1 MRHPLRYPAPRRAAA
16 LAGLLLLSAAG
27 LPAPALAQPAP
38 TITAAAAEQRAPVHT
53 TRQMVAAAHPAAAEA
68 GLAMLRQ
75 GGTAVDAA
83 IAAQAVLTL
92 VEPQSSGIGGGALL
106 MHWNAT
112 RRNVSAWD
120 GRETAPAAATPNLF
134 LKPDG
139 SPLSFYEAVLS
150 GRSVG
155 VPGVMPMLAAAHTA
169 EGRLPWSDLF
179 APAIR
184 LAEEGFPVS
193 ARLAMQIAADAERL
207 KRNPAATAY
216 FFGADGSPWPA
227 GHVLKNPALAAT
239 LRALAERGAAAL
251 QTGPIAAQIVAAIA
265 AHGDQGNGM
274 TAGDLGGY
282 SPKQREPLCGPYR
295 TFIVCGFPPPSSGGV
310 AVAGI
315 LGILEHFPLALLDP
329 RGLDAAHLIG
339 EAGRLAFADRNLYLA
354 DADFVPV
361 PLRGLVDPAYLTGR
375 AQLVDVDRAIATPR
389 AGNPRWRD
397 AALAPQPL
405 QPEYGTS
412 HLSIVDA
419 AGNAVSMTTTVEDA
433 FGARLMVGGF
443 FLNNEL
449 TDFSFRPEVDGRPVA
464 NRVQP
469 GKRPRSSM
477 SPTLVF
483 NRDGTLFAAVGA
495 PGGARIIGYVA
506 QTLVGLL
513 DWRLDPQ
520 AAVSLPHVGTVG
532 AGLELEAG
540 TAAAAL
546 VPGLQA
552 RGHRAE
558 AREMNSGLQAIIV
571 TPTGLLGGADPRRE
585 GVAVGD

>member
-1 MRHPLRYPAPRRAAA
+1 MRPTA
-16 LAGLLLLSAAG
+16 LALLLLASAT
-27 LPAPALAQPAP
+27 PALAQPAALGS
-38 TITAAAAEQRAPVHT
+38 TAGAPIAAHA
-53 TRQMVAAAHPAAAEA
+53 TRQMVAAAHPLAAQA
-68 GLAMLRQ
+68 GLDMLRK

-83 IAAQAVLTL
+83 IAVQAVLTL

-106 MHWNAT
+106 MHWNAA

-120 GRETAPAAATPNLF
+120 GRETAPAAATPALF

-155 VPGVMPMLAAAHTA
+155 VPGVMPMLAAAHAA

-184 LAEEGFPVS
+184 LAEEGFPIS
-193 ARLAMQIAADAERL
+193 ARLAALLVSEAERL
-207 KRNPAATAY
+207 KKNPDATAY
-216 FFGADGSPWPA
+216 FFDADGKPWPA

-251 QTGPIAAQIVAAIA
+251 QTGPIAAQIAESVAR
-265 AHGDQGNGM
+265 HGDQGNGM
-274 TAGDLGGY
+274 TIGDLAGY
-282 SPKQREPLCGPYR
+282 APKQREPLCGPYR
-295 TFIVCGFPPPSSGGV
+295 VFVVCGFPPPSSGGV
-310 AVAGI
+310 AVAQI
-315 LGILEHFPLALLDP
+315 LGVLEHFPMARLDP
-329 RGLDAAHLIG
+329 RGADAAHLIG
-339 EAGRLAFADRNLYLA
+339 EAGRLAFADRNMYLA
-354 DADFVPV
+354 DADFIPVPV
-361 PLRGLVDPAYLTGR
+361 HGMVEPVYLTMR
-375 AQLVDVDRAIATPR
+375 AQLVDLNRAIEAPR

-397 AALAPQPL
+397 ARLAPQPA
-405 QPEYGTS
+405 QPEFGTS
-412 HLSIVDA
+412 HISIVDA

-449 TDFSFRPEVDGRPVA
+449 TDFSFRPEMGGRPIA
-464 NRVQP
+464 NRVQG

-483 NRDGTLFAAVGA
+483 NRDGTLFASLGA

-506 QTLVGLL
+506 QALVGLL

-520 AAVSLPHVGTVG
+520 AAVSLPHVGTTG
-532 AGLELEAG
+532 TRLELEAG
-540 TAAAAL
+540 TPAAELAA
-546 VPGLQA
+546 PLQA
-552 RGHRAE
+552 RGQQVDV
-558 AREMNSGLQAIIV
+558 REMNSGLQAIVV
-571 TPTGLLGGADPRRE
+571 TPQGLLGGADPRRE

>member
-1 MRHPLRYPAPRRAAA
+1 MRPIA
-16 LAGLLLLSAAG
+16 LALLLLAG
-27 LPAPALAQPAP
+27 ASPALGQAVIAPPAAP
-38 TITAAAAEQRAPVHT
+38 SLSSGTPPAAHA
-53 TRQMVAAAHPAAAEA
+53 TRQMVAAAHPLAAQA
-68 GLAMLRQ
+68 GLEMLRK

-83 IAAQAVLTL
+83 IAVQAVLTL

-106 MHWNAT
+106 MHWNAA

-120 GRETAPAAATPNLF
+120 GRETAPTAATPSLF

-139 SPLSFYEAVLS
+139 TPLGFYEAVLS

-155 VPGVMPMLAAAHTA
+155 VPGVMPMLAAAHAA

-179 APAIR
+179 APAIK

-193 ARLAMQIAADAERL
+193 ARLAALIGTEAERL
-207 KRNPAATAY
+207 KRDPTAAAY
-216 FFGADGSPWPA
+216 FLDPDGKPWPE

-251 QTGPIAAQIVAAIA
+251 QTGPIAAQIAEAVGR
-265 AHGDQGNGM
+265 HGGQGNGM
-274 TAGDLGGY
+274 TTGDLAGY
-282 SPKQREPLCGPYR
+282 APKQREPLCGPYR
-295 TFIVCGFPPPSSGGV
+295 LFIVCGFPPPSSGGV
-310 AVAGI
+310 AVAEI
-315 LGILEHFPLALLDP
+315 LGVLEHFSVSRLDP
-329 RGLDAAHLIG
+329 RGADAAHLIG

-361 PLRGLVDPAYLTGR
+361 PLRGLVEPTYLTMR
-375 AQLVDVDRAIATPR
+375 AQLVDLNRAIEAPR
-389 AGNPRWRD
+389 AGNPRWRE
-397 AALAPQPL
+397 ARNLAPQPL

-412 HLSIVDA
+412 HISIVDA

-443 FLNNEL
+443 ILNNEL

-464 NRVQP
+464 NRVQG

-483 NRDGTLFAAVGA
+483 NRDGTLFATLGS

-532 AGLELEAG
+532 TRLELEAG
-540 TAAAAL
+540 TPAASLATAM
-546 VPGLQA
+546 QA
-552 RGHRAE
+552 RGHQVDV
-558 AREMNSGLQAIIV
+558 REMNSGLQAIII
-571 TPTGLLGGADPRRE
+571 TPNGLLGGADPRRE
-585 GVAVGD
+585 GVAIGD